1 MFNMSFKNKLI
12 IVAAIVTLLLTI
24 FILPLILKLIQGQ
37 DDFTNAS
44 GYGLNNKF
52 GEKTCIIPLN
62 IVPKATDFKLFSL
75 VSQLKYSFIKPPSVK
90 YITGTDDG
98 IIEKPNNINKNVI
111 LFSGCCDLK
120 LKQDSMEV
128 WPNNISHLSNKKPAN
143 VYNNNSG
150 HFNTITTL
158 LETIGY
164 KDKENMNT
172 ILYDFR
178 EFDLNK
184 ILEQFKRYLK
194 PNTVIIAYDFGA
206 VIANLCILALENKE
220 YISKFILISPTLGG
234 TPITIRDYF
243 SGNGII
249 SPNMIENYYSILMS
263 LPNENM
269 LYDKPVVIY
278 NSLSYNA
285 NSISELLKEENKPV
299 DLFKELMMLQNL
311 SLKNSGVPCI
321 FVTNNEQ
328 QTPICYNYKNN
339 LKGKPE
345 MYKPLNNNKLPTT
358 DIHNNGMYEG
368 LQSLGDGIVPFEN
381 IQKIIQEWNKS
392 QNNCYLEI
400 IKDKDHFTILKSYE
414 LALVIVSNL

>member
-1 MFNMSFKNKLI
+1 MFNMSLKTKIIIGAFLITLFIMIILFPFFMKL
-12 IVAAIVTLLLTI
+12 LG
-24 FILPLILKLIQGQ
+24 GQ
-37 DDFTNAS
+37 DNFTNAS
-44 GYGLNNKF
+44 GYGLNNQF
-52 GEKTCIIPLN
+52 GEKTSITPLN
-62 IVPKATDFKLFSL
+62 IVSKATDFKLFSL
-75 VSQLKYSFIKPPSVK
+75 VSQLKYSIIKPPSIK

-98 IIEKPNNINKNVI
+98 IIEKPNNVNKNVI
-111 LFSGCCDLK
+111 LFSGCCDFK
-120 LKQDSMEV
+120 LKQDSIEV
-128 WPNNISHLSNKKPAN
+128 WPNNIGNLNNTKSAI
-143 VYNNNSG
+143 VYNNNKG

-158 LETIGY
+158 LESIGY
-164 KDKENMNT
+164 EDKENMNT

-194 PNTVIIAYDFGA
+194 PNTVVIAYDFGA

-249 SPNMIENYYSILMS
+249 SPKMIENYYSILMS

-269 LYDKPVVIY
+269 LYNKPVVIY

-285 NSISELLKEENKPV
+285 NSISELLKEENKPA
-299 DLFKELMMLQNL
+299 DLFKELMILQNL
-311 SLKNSGVPCI
+311 SLKNPGVPCI

-339 LKGKPE
+339 LKEKPE

-358 DIHNNGMYEG
+358 DIHNNGMHEG
-368 LQSLGDGIVPFEN
+368 LQSFGDGIVPFEN